1 MPANILIVDDN
12 ELNLKLAT
20 HVLQK
25 DGYQISTAL
34 NGFEALEISEKE
46 PPDLAILDVMMP
58 DMDGYELCRRMRE
71 NPKLK
76 HIPIII
82 LTALS
87 SVDDRLQ
94 AFDVGA
100 DDFLSKPFI
109 PAELLA
115 RVKVFLRHLE
125 ARVVVRQESFA
136 HKIAVFSLRG
146 GVGTSTL
153 ATNLAAGMTQL
164 WDAETVLVDMAFFN
178 GQSALMFDL
187 PMRNTWDDLAQI
199 PESEIDA
206 DVLEQVMLRHNSGTR
221 VLAAPR
227 SAVNADQISAEKVNH
242 IFGLL
247 ESKYAYMIYDL
258 PHDFS
263 ATTLAALDHA
273 DKILLLLAP
282 ELASVRAAGMA
293 LRVFDELGYPNEK
306 IELVLNWNFQSQG
319 LPRGEIETALKHKL
333 SIVIPYVADEIVTAI
348 TMGKPPIISQPESP
362 LGALLEDL
370 AFRWSAPDQKKK
382 RPAKPTSAWLRV
394 HKRWYR
400 RHHAEKKLSTL

>member
-1 MPANILIVDDN
+1 MMAAHILVVDDN

-20 HVLQK
+20 RVLEK

-34 NGFEALEISEKE
+34 NGIEALNLANAK

-58 DMDGYELCRRMRE
+58 DMDGYELCARLRE
-71 NPKLK
+71 NPKMK
-76 HIPIII
+76 HMPIII

-87 SVDDRLQ
+87 SVEDRLK

-115 RVKVFLRHLE
+115 RVKVSLRHLE
-125 ARVVVRQESFA
+125 TRAVHQEHFA
-136 HKIAVFSLRG
+136 YKVAVFSLRG
-146 GVGTSTL
+146 GVGVSTL

-164 WDAETVLVDMAFFN
+164 WGEESVLADMAFFN

-187 PMRNTWDDLAQI
+187 PMRNTWGDLANI
-199 PESEIDA
+199 PSEEIDGEI
-206 DVLEQVMLRHNSGTR
+206 LEQIMLRHGGGTR

-227 SAVNADQISAEKVNH
+227 SAVNADMISDDKVRRV
-242 IFGLL
+242 IELL
-247 ESKYAYMIYDL
+247 ENRYPYLIFDL

-263 ATTLAALDHA
+263 PTTLATLDAA
-273 DKILLLLAP
+273 DKILLVLAP
-282 ELASVRAAGMA
+282 ELASVRSAGMA
-293 LRVFDELGYPNEK
+293 LSVFEELGYPDDK

-319 LPRGEIETALKHKL
+319 LPRGEIETALKRKIQ
-333 SIVIPYVADEIVTAI
+333 IVIPYVADSIVTAI
-348 TMGKPPIISQPESP
+348 TMGKPPIITAPETP

-370 AFRWSAPDQKKK
+370 AFRWSDPDQKKK
-382 RPAKPTSAWLRV
+382 RPGNPTDAWLRI
-394 HKRWYR
+394 
-400 RHHAEKKLSTL
+400 AERMRQRAKKS

>member
-1 MPANILIVDDN
+1 MAAHILIVDDN

-25 DGYQISTAL
+25 NGYQTSTAL
-34 NGFEALEISEKE
+34 NGFEALEMTKTSV
-46 PPDLAILDVMMP
+46 PDLAILDVMMP
-58 DMDGYELCRRMRE
+58 DMDGYELCTRMRE

-87 SVDDRLQ
+87 SVDDRLK

-115 RVKVFLRHLE
+115 RVKVFLRHFE
-125 ARVVVRQESFA
+125 TRAVTEEHSA
-136 HKIAVFSLRG
+136 YKIAVFSLRG
-146 GVGTSTL
+146 GVGVSTL
-153 ATNLAAGMTQL
+153 ATNLAAGMSQL
-164 WDAETVLVDMAFFN
+164 WGEESVLVDMAFFN

-187 PMRNTWDDLAQI
+187 PMRNTWGDLAEI
-199 PESEIDA
+199 PVEEIDA
-206 DVLEQVMLRHNSGTR
+206 ELVEQVMLRHASGTR

-227 SAVNADQISAEKVNH
+227 SAINADMITEEKVNKVVE
-242 IFGLL
+242 LL
-247 ESKYAYMIYDL
+247 ERRYPYIIFDL

-263 ATTLAALDHA
+263 PTTLAALDRA

-282 ELASVRAAGMA
+282 ELASVRSAGMA
-293 LRVFDELGYPNEK
+293 LSVFEELGYTGDK
-306 IELVLNWNFQSQG
+306 VELVLNWNFQSQG
-319 LPRGEIETALKHKL
+319 LPRGEIETALKQKL
-333 SIVIPYVADEIVTAI
+333 PVVIPYVADTIVTAI
-348 TMGKPPIISQPESP
+348 TMGKPPIITAAETP

-370 AFRWSAPDQKKK
+370 TFRWSVAEQRKK
-382 RPAKPTSAWLRV
+382 RPKNPTETWQRVAERARKRAKAAS
-394 HKRWYR
+394 
-400 RHHAEKKLSTL
+400 

>member
-1 MPANILIVDDN
+1 MMAAHILVVDDN

-20 HVLQK
+20 RVLEK

-34 NGFEALEISEKE
+34 NGIEALNLANAK

-58 DMDGYELCRRMRE
+58 DMDGYELCARLRE
-71 NPKLK
+71 NPKMK
-76 HIPIII
+76 HMPIII

-87 SVDDRLQ
+87 SVEDRLK

-125 ARVVVRQESFA
+125 TRAVHQEHFA
-136 HKIAVFSLRG
+136 YKVAVFSLRG
-146 GVGTSTL
+146 GVGVSTL

-164 WDAETVLVDMAFFN
+164 WGEESVLADMAFFN

-187 PMRNTWDDLAQI
+187 PMRNTWGDLANI
-199 PESEIDA
+199 PSEEIDGEI
-206 DVLEQVMLRHNSGTR
+206 LEQIMLRHGGGTR

-227 SAVNADQISAEKVNH
+227 SAVNADMISDDKVRRV
-242 IFGLL
+242 IELL
-247 ESKYAYMIYDL
+247 ENRYPYLIFDL

-263 ATTLAALDHA
+263 PTTLATLDAA
-273 DKILLLLAP
+273 DKILLVLAP
-282 ELASVRAAGMA
+282 ELASVRSTGMA
-293 LRVFDELGYPNEK
+293 LSVFEELGYPDDK

-319 LPRGEIETALKHKL
+319 LPRGEIETALKRKIQ
-333 SIVIPYVADEIVTAI
+333 IVIPYVADSIVTAI
-348 TMGKPPIISQPESP
+348 TMGKPPIITAPETP

-370 AFRWSAPDQKKK
+370 AFRWSDPDQKKK
-382 RPAKPTSAWLRV
+382 RPENPTEAWLRI
-394 HKRWYR
+394 
-400 RHHAEKKLSTL
+400 AERMRQRAKKS